1 MSACCN
7 GGCSSDKPP
16 VDPAYRRV
24 LWIALV
30 LNAGM
35 FFVEMFSGWN
45 AGSASLLADAVDF
58 FGDAA
63 NYAISLFVLG
73 LASVW
78 RSRTAFAKGVAM
90 GVYGVAVLGVTLW
103 HVLQGTVP
111 KADTMGMIGFLAL
124 ATNGLVAV
132 LLFAYRNGDS
142 NMRAVWLC
150 TRNDAIGNVAVMLA
164 ALGVFGTGSGW
175 PDVAVAAFMGLLG
188 ISGARTVITHAL
200 IELREEKAGEKRR
213 EKAAAKAGAYRA
225 VKPSGITLTRR

>member
-1 MSACCN
+1 MMSACCN

-35 FFVEMFSGWN
+35 FVVEMLSGWN

-63 NYAISLFVLG
+63 NYGVSLFVLG
-73 LASVW
+73 LAPVW
-78 RSRTAFAKGVAM
+78 RSRTALVKGAM
-90 GVYGVAVLGVTLW
+90 MGLYGAGVLAVTGW
-103 HVLQGTVP
+103 HVFSGTVP
-111 KADTMGMIGFLAL
+111 KAETMGLIGMLAL
-124 ATNGLVAV
+124 VTNGFVAA
-132 LLFAYRNGDS
+132 LLYAYRNGDS

-164 ALGVFGTGSGW
+164 ALGVFGTGTGW
-175 PDVAVAAFMGLLG
+175 PDVVVAAFMGVLG
-188 ISGARTVITHAL
+188 LMGARTVILHAL
-200 IELREEKAGEKRR
+200 TELRSEAKPQYRPVKARGVVLKRR
-213 EKAAAKAGAYRA
+213 
-225 VKPSGITLTRR
+225 